1 MYKGPEKRKY
11 KRIEEPYVVRFQII
25 NFKSVYIFPANW
37 DMVALKDISVGGTS
51 FNYNDNLGID
61 SFLNLKIDLP
71 ASTLPINCVGKIIRI
86 EQPQPN
92 SMFRIAA
99 EFTEISEQEKEM
111 INTTVEKALD
121 HHYKTYLT

>member
-1 MYKGPEKRKY
+1 MYNGREKREY
-11 KRIEEPYVVRFQII
+11 ERIEGPYVVRFQII

-37 DMVALKDISVGGTS
+37 DMVALKDISIGGTS

-71 ASTLPINCVGKIIRI
+71 ASALRINCVGKIIRI

-99 EFTEISEQEKEM
+99 EFTEIGEQEKEM
-111 INTTVEKALD
+111 INTTVEKALEND
-121 HHYKTYLT
+121 YQLI